1 MKRKK
6 QIKWDV
12 VMIHLKHH
20 SPEIDGSLSFVT
32 DDTDGTIELM
42 KELHGENYTG
52 YTIVAE
58 NVPILKFATGVYK
71 IKKVVDR
78 GE

>member
-1 MKRKK
+1 MKKK
-6 QIKWDV
+6 IKWDV
-12 VMIHLKHH
+12 VMIQLKNYA
-20 SPEIDGSLSFVT
+20 PDVDGSIVFVT

-42 KELHGENYTG
+42 KELHGANYNGSTV
-52 YTIVAE
+52 VAE
-58 NVPILKFATGVYK
+58 DVPIIKFCSGVYK